1 MNLAVLQCIGNGTQ
15 GMLLWESSY
24 NIVGALHGSIP
35 CAVSVHMK
43 SSQTFTAP
51 CHATRSKTYCSYRHD
66 HFFGNFRTA
75 AGKIRR
81 IDVIIAPAEEQAFCV
96 LGWTGS
102 RQYLRFLRQHV
113 VDLGMNLNSHR

>member
-1 MNLAVLQCIGNGTQ
+1 MT
-15 GMLLWESSY
+15 
-24 NIVGALHGSIP
+24 ALY
-35 CAVSVHMK
+35 A
-43 SSQTFTAP
+43 FTAP
-51 CHATRSKTYCSYRHD
+51 CYVMRCENCVSRRHD

-81 IDVIIAPAEEQAFCV
+81 IDVIITPAEEQAFCV

>member
-1 MNLAVLQCIGNGTQ
+1 MRSRAYSLNCASHETASGTFHL
-15 GMLLWESSY
+15 G
-24 NIVGALHGSIP
+24 
-35 CAVSVHMK
+35 C
-43 SSQTFTAP
+43 
-51 CHATRSKTYCSYRHD
+51 RHD

-102 RQYLRFLRQHV
+102 RQYLRFLRQHA

>member
-1 MNLAVLQCIGNGTQ
+1 MGGQPHYCVGFAIGAYHALADHAYKVFLR
-15 GMLLWESSY
+15 LYS
-24 NIVGALHGSIP
+24 ALHGK
-35 CAVSVHMK
+35 HGK
-43 SSQTFTAP
+43 SYSF
-51 CHATRSKTYCSYRHD
+51 CRHD